1 MQLLISD
8 ANIII
13 DMEDGGLLT
22 VMFRLPYEFRVPD
35 ILYAE
40 ELEESHAHLLDVGLQ
55 LGELGGQSMIY
66 AQTLFTRYTNPS
78 RNDCF
83 SLALA
88 RQENCPLLTGDRAL
102 RQAAKREAVV
112 VMGTLWL
119 VEQLVTHRL
128 INVSEARAAYDRMK
142 RSGSRLPWE
151 DAERRLQALASD
163 LDVL

>member
-8 ANIII
+8 ANILI

-22 VMFRLPYEFRVPD
+22 LMFKLPYVFRVPD
-35 ILYAE
+35 ILFAE
-40 ELEESHAHLLDVGLQ
+40 ELEEGHRYMLALGLQ
-55 LGELGGQSMIY
+55 LGELTSDSMIY
-66 AQTLFTRYTNPS
+66 AQGLCARYANPS

-102 RQAAKREAVV
+102 RVAAEREAIL

-119 VEQLVTHRL
+119 VDQLVIHQVIT
-128 INVSEARAAYDRMK
+128 VAAARNAYAEMRRK
-142 RSGSRLPWE
+142 GSRLPWDE
-151 DAERRLQALASD
+151 AERRLREQEDAAP
-163 LDVL
+163 